1 MILLLALLQSV
12 AGPPAD
18 ASLTQQRYEN
28 CVALATRS
36 PVEGASE
43 AGAWRVVGGGY
54 LARQCLGIAY
64 ANQQR
69 WLPAA
74 TAFEQAAREAEVAK
88 DGRAA
93 SFWAQAGNALLAGGE
108 ADKARTALNAAV
120 ALNVLTGLEL
130 GEVHLDR
137 ARALVAAGD
146 TAGARADLD
155 KATDAR
161 RRRSARLAAVGDA
174 GAAHGRPA
182 ARRKGHRQ
190 GDGAVGRRC
199 AGAAGGGQYRREQ
212 GRRDRRAHR
221 SGTPRSSTRRTAMRP
236 NPPAP
241 RWRNSPPRPHP
252 DGAGIAASCALSSR
266 A

>member
-18 ASLTQQRYEN
+18 ASITRQRYEN
-28 CVALATRS
+28 CVALAARS
-36 PVEGASE
+36 PVEGANE
-43 AGAWRVVGGGY
+43 AGAWRLVGGGY

-93 SFWAQAGNALLAGGE
+93 SFWAQTGNALLASGE
-108 ADKARTALNAAV
+108 AAKARTALNAAI
-120 ALNVLTGLEL
+120 ALNVLAGLEL

-146 TAGARADLD
+146 AAGARADLD
-155 KATDAR
+155 KATSLAAADPLGWLLSATLAR
-161 RRRSARLAAVGDA
+161 RTRDLPRAETDIAKALELSPDDAQVRLEAGNIAARKGDEAGARAQWNAAIVNAPDSDAAKSARAALAQF
-174 GAAHGRPA
+174 AAA
-182 ARRKGHRQ
+182 
-190 GDGAVGRRC
+190 
-199 AGAAGGGQYRREQ
+199 
-212 GRRDRRAHR
+212 
-221 SGTPRSSTRRTAMRP
+221 
-236 NPPAP
+236 PAP
-241 RWRNSPPRPHP
+241 
-252 DGAGIAASCALSSR
+252 
-266 A
+266 

>member
-1 MILLLALLQSV
+1 MILVLALLQSV
-12 AGPPAD
+12 TGPPAD
-18 ASLTQQRYEN
+18 ASVTRQRYED

-36 PVEGASE
+36 PAEGASE
-43 AGAWRVVGGGY
+43 ADRWRLVGGGY

-93 SFWAQAGNALLAGGE
+93 GFWAQTGNALLAGGE
-108 ADKARTALNAAV
+108 AAKARAALNAAV

-155 KATDAR
+155 KATTLAAADPLAWLLSATLAR
-161 RRRSARLAAVGDA
+161 RTGDLPRAEKDIAKALALSADDAQVRLEAGNIAARKGDEATARAQWNAAIVNAPESDAAKSARAALAQF
-174 GAAHGRPA
+174 AAA
-182 ARRKGHRQ
+182 
-190 GDGAVGRRC
+190 
-199 AGAAGGGQYRREQ
+199 
-212 GRRDRRAHR
+212 
-221 SGTPRSSTRRTAMRP
+221 
-236 NPPAP
+236 PAP
-241 RWRNSPPRPHP
+241 
-252 DGAGIAASCALSSR
+252 
-266 A
+266 

>member
-1 MILLLALLQSV
+1 MILFFALLQSV
-12 AGPPAD
+12 TGPPAG
-18 ASLTQQRYEN
+18 ASITQQRYEN

-36 PVEGASE
+36 PIEGAND

-93 SFWAQAGNALLAGGE
+93 SFWAQAGNALLAAGE
-108 ADKARTALNAAV
+108 GVKARTALDAAV
-120 ALNVLTGLEL
+120 ALNILAGMEL

-137 ARALVAAGD
+137 ARALVAVGD

-155 KATDAR
+155 KATTLAAADPLAWLLSATLAR
-161 RRRSARLAAVGDA
+161 RTGDLTRAKKDIAKALELSADDAQVRLEAGNIAARKGDEATARAQWNAAIVNAPDSDAAKSARAALMQF
-174 GAAHGRPA
+174 AAAP
-182 ARRKGHRQ
+182 
-190 GDGAVGRRC
+190 
-199 AGAAGGGQYRREQ
+199 
-212 GRRDRRAHR
+212 
-221 SGTPRSSTRRTAMRP
+221 TP
-236 NPPAP
+236 
-241 RWRNSPPRPHP
+241 
-252 DGAGIAASCALSSR
+252 
-266 A
+266 

>member
-1 MILLLALLQSV
+1 MILLFALLQSV

-18 ASLTQQRYEN
+18 ASIPQRRYEN
-28 CVALATRS
+28 CIALATRS
-36 PVEGASE
+36 PVEGANE
-43 AGAWRVVGGGY
+43 ADAWRIVGGGY

-120 ALNVLTGLEL
+120 ALNVLTGLQL

-155 KATDAR
+155 KATTLAAADPLAWLLSATLAR
-161 RRRSARLAAVGDA
+161 RTGDLPRAEKDIAKALELSADDAQVRLEAGNIAARKGDEATARVQWNAAIVNAPDSDAAKSARTALAQF
-174 GAAHGRPA
+174 AAA
-182 ARRKGHRQ
+182 
-190 GDGAVGRRC
+190 
-199 AGAAGGGQYRREQ
+199 
-212 GRRDRRAHR
+212 
-221 SGTPRSSTRRTAMRP
+221 
-236 NPPAP
+236 PAP
-241 RWRNSPPRPHP
+241 
-252 DGAGIAASCALSSR
+252 
-266 A
+266 